1 VCVCVYVCVY
11 VYVYVCVCVCVCVYE
26 KQVFHLFMFHLVTG
40 MHVWEAAEVVV
51 EFGGGYGAL
60 TYADVC

>member
-1 VCVCVYVCVY
+1 M
-11 VYVYVCVCVCVCVYE
+11 CVCVCVCVYE

-60 TYADVC
+60 PAAAPYADVC